1 MDSVFLRDF
10 LRSCKHIFALSL
22 CVHADWTHPSA
33 VSGQTHP
40 ETQEAVPVC
49 CPGPLRRR
57 QHQPNVGERLSERQS
72 PQSRC
77 RSAGPSL
84 LSIQPGVPQPLSRH
98 PKLQRYHCVQQRS
111 ATRPLLQ
118 TGRSEGDCQRHEL
131 RGQQR
136 RGEGGRQ
143 KRPASHDLTR
153 AHTAARRTLFELL
166 PCFFVQSKDSS
177 GLRPSGNAGGRFVLS
192 SSRTDWNVQP
202 NRHLYVCACACVFM
216 CVRLEQCT
224 HTNCTVCIK
233 CEHVCVH
240 MYKLIFYTRYCN
252 RFVLY
257 TQWVCFISISIDLA
271 SVKLETKCWKALQCG
286 SLLKLDVKTRKRNSC
301 FKQSDVSITAV

>member
-1 MDSVFLRDF
+1 MDSVFLRDL
-10 LRSCKHIFALSL
+10 LRSCKHIFPLSL
-22 CVHADWTHPSA
+22 CVRADWTHPSA

-77 RSAGPSL
+77 RTAGSSL

-136 RGEGGRQ
+136 GGEGGRQ

-177 GLRPSGNAGGRFVLS
+177 GLRPSGNAGR
-192 SSRTDWNVQP
+192 QI
-202 NRHLYVCACACVFM
+202 CVIFQQE
-216 CVRLEQCT
+216 RL
-224 HTNCTVCIK
+224 
-233 CEHVCVH
+233 
-240 MYKLIFYTRYCN
+240 
-252 RFVLY
+252 
-257 TQWVCFISISIDLA
+257 
-271 SVKLETKCWKALQCG
+271 
-286 SLLKLDVKTRKRNSC
+286 KRAA
-301 FKQSDVSITAV
+301 K